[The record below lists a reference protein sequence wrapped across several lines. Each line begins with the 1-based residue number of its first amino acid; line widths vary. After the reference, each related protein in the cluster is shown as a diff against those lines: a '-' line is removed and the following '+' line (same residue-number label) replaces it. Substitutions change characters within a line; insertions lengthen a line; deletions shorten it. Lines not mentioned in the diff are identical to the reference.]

1 MPTGDFTIMTIL
13 IIAEKPSVAAD
24 IAAALG
30 GFARRGSHF
39 ERPDAVVTA
48 ARGHLVTI
56 GMAQADDPGFVLDK
70 LPALPSPFVLT
81 PTADGKGALSA
92 IRELAYRPDVDL
104 VVNAC
109 DAGREGEL
117 IFRLIMEYLRIRL
130 PVQRMW
136 LRTMTTAGIRQAF
149 ATRRTDAAMRSLA
162 DAARSRAEADWL
174 VGINATRALTK
185 ANLVNAG
192 ELVAAGR
199 VQTPTLAIVVDRE
212 NARLA
217 FVPRPFWEV
226 LATLEVAA
234 GRWQA
239 KWFDPK
245 QSPGVDDS
253 VRPDRVFDA
262 AAAQSI
268 VDRCRGVPPSAVSE
282 DSKPVKRAPPRLFDL
297 TTLQREANTKLGLSA
312 ARTLAIAQALYET
325 HKVLTYPRTDSQHL
339 PADYAP
345 KVTDVMRR
353 LPAPFSGL
361 ATMALQA
368 GWVVGTHPIFDDE
381 KISDHFAII
390 PTGKEPPEGLEADAA
405 AVYAMVVRRFLAAFF
420 PAAEYRETRR
430 LATIAGEHFKAT
442 GRVLV
447 TPGWLK
453 VYDGDLRIILGAD
466 SDDRLPAM
474 VRGEPVKNVELTIRE
489 GRTTPPPRYTEAT
502 LLGAMETAGRLLEDD
517 ALAQAMKERGLG
529 TPATRANTI
538 EELLSDRKGYLKRS
552 KKDLVPT
559 PKAIQLVATL
569 RRIGLEILVSPE
581 LTGGWEA
588 RLSAMERGSDNRE
601 AFMRDVTASVGL
613 LVERVKAVA
622 TEAPAGG
629 AAAMAGGKVL
639 GACYC
644 KRGDLVEAPK
654 SWTCRACGLTIWK
667 EIAGRRL
674 RQSELNALRSKGV
687 TGVVDG
693 FRSRAGKNFSAALQV
708 SGAKVELV
716 FPERR

>member
-1 MPTGDFTIMTIL
+1 MTLL
-13 IIAEKPSVAAD
+13 IIAEKPSVASD

-30 GFARRGSHF
+30 GFSRRGNHF

-48 ARGHLVTI
+48 ARGHLVAI
-56 GMAQADDPGFVLDK
+56 GIAQSEDPGFVLDR
-70 LPALPSPFVLT
+70 LPALPNPFVLA
-81 PTADGKGALSA
+81 PTSDGKGPLAT
-92 IRELAYRPDVDL
+92 IRELAHRPDVDL

-149 ATRRTDAAMRSLA
+149 ASRRPDEAMRALA

-185 ANLVNAG
+185 ANLVSAG

-217 FVPRPFWEV
+217 FVSRPFWEV
-226 LATLEVAA
+226 IATLEVAS
-234 GRWQA
+234 GQWEA
-239 KWFDPK
+239 KWFDSK
-245 QSPGVDDS
+245 QKTSGDEDQ
-253 VRPDRVFDA
+253 RPDRLFESEA
-262 AAAQSI
+262 ARRI
-268 VDRCRGVPPSAVSE
+268 VERCRGVPPSEVVE
-282 DSKPVKRAPPRLFDL
+282 ESKPVKRAPPKLFDL
-297 TTLQREANTKLGLSA
+297 TSLQREANNKLGLSA
-312 ARTLAIAQALYET
+312 ARTLSIAQALYET

-345 KVTDVMRR
+345 KVADVMRR
-353 LPAPFSGL
+353 LPDPFAGL
-361 ATMALQA
+361 ASMALQA
-368 GWVVGTHPIFDDE
+368 GWVAGSHPIFDDA

-390 PTGKEPPEGLEADAA
+390 PTGKPPEGLDADAA
-405 AVYAMVVRRFLAAFF
+405 AVYQMVVRRFLAAFF
-420 PAAEYRETRR
+420 PPAEYRETRR
-430 LATIAGEHFKAT
+430 LVIIASEHFRAM

-453 VYDGDLRIILGAD
+453 VYDGDMRVLLGSEAG
-466 SDDRLPAM
+466 DRLPAM
-474 VRGEPVKNVELTIRE
+474 ARGETVRNVDVVTRE
-489 GRTTPPPRYTEAT
+489 GRTTPPPRFTEAT
-502 LLGAMETAGRLLEDD
+502 LLAAMEAAGRLLEDD
-517 ALAQAMKERGLG
+517 SLAQAMKDRGLG

-559 PKAIQLVATL
+559 PKAMQLIATL
-569 RRIGLEILVSPE
+569 RRIGLEMLVSPE

-588 RLSAMERGSDNRE
+588 RLAAMERGGDRRAE
-601 AFMRDVTASVGL
+601 FMRDVVASVQS
-613 LVERVKAVA
+613 LVDKVRGAA
-622 TEAPAGG
+622 QEAPAGG
-629 AAAMAGGKVL
+629 AAAAPGGKVL
-639 GACYC
+639 GVCVC

-667 EIAGRRL
+667 EIAGRKL
-674 RQSELNALRSKGV
+674 RQAELNALRSKGA
-687 TGVVDG
+687 TGVVEG
-693 FRSRAGKNFSAALQV
+693 FRSRAGKTFSASMKV
-708 SGAKVELV
+708 VGAKVELV
-716 FPERR
+716 FPERQQ